1 MVTGGGALLR
11 GLDVRI
17 ASETGTPVITS
28 ERPLQTVV
36 LGAGFCLEE
45 FDRLRDVLSTTGG
58 E

>member
-1 MVTGGGALLR
+1 
-11 GLDVRI
+11 
-17 ASETGTPVITS
+17 
-28 ERPLQTVV
+28 VV